1 MVRPRHH
8 TCSAVVHWGFKPVN
22 TQGAKVSPI
31 VLIHSYEKITVVMYI
46 YHISV
51 TMLLFDY
58 YCCIDIASD
67 IDDVMICN
75 LLVMHYCVM
84 YYDVIISLP
93 CCAKR

>member
-1 MVRPRHH
+1 MSLEASSLRE
-8 TCSAVVHWGFKPVN
+8 G
-22 TQGAKVSPI
+22 GD
-31 VLIHSYEKITVVMYI
+31 
-46 YHISV
+46 V